1 MILFVVIFD
10 LAADEC
16 RPNRPRRIASSRKN
30 ERRNTASSRH
40 LSNGE
45 SRTCGARL
53 GDPRNPLIFCDDQ
66 DSGSGKR
73 LRSIGVG
80 ASSLEEELAMKS
92 LVSAILLSSAI
103 GGGTVLAQTSAL
115 APTGQPARSHMS
127 AEQKSAIS
135 KSCSDQANAKGLHGK
150 ARWKFR
156 SACKKAGGKAE

>member
-1 MILFVVIFD
+1 MASKFTLRPTESAGSREVVVHLFPYSVNSD
-10 LAADEC
+10 L
-16 RPNRPRRIASSRKN
+16 R
-30 ERRNTASSRH
+30 
-40 LSNGE
+40 
-45 SRTCGARL
+45 
-53 GDPRNPLIFCDDQ
+53 Q
-66 DSGSGKR
+66 GKL

-80 ASSLEEELAMKS
+80 VSSLEMELAMKS

-103 GGGTVLAQTSAL
+103 GVGTVLAQTSA
-115 APTGQPARSHMS
+115 APTGQPATSHMS